1 MLYFSIGSLGA
12 QTVQARRYDNHIDLF
27 TTGMHENISS
37 TPKLGVLLIR
47 NVNR

>member
-1 MLYFSIGSLGA
+1 MLYFSIGLLVA
-12 QTVQARRYDNHIDLF
+12 ETVQARRRYDNHIDLF

-47 NVNR
+47 DVN